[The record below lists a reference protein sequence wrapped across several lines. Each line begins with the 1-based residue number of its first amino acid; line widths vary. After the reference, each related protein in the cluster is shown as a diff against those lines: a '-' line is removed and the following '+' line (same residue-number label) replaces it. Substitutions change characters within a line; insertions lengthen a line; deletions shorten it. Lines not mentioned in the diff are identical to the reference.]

1 MLAEVLF
8 PDKKRWFFPDT
19 EDTPLS
25 WKGPQDKLN
34 LASKNPFPQ
43 PAY

>member
-8 PDKKRWFFPDT
+8 PDKKRWFFPGT

-34 LASKNPFPQ
+34 LAFKKPFPQ